1 MFDVRTLSD
10 DAIVAIANDPDV
22 IRRILANAHLLTM
35 EGVGEQVGISYYRV
49 KILRGKRVQIGDET
63 MPRSDALPPSL
74 PLPGDPLWHPREIET
89 WGRQTGRLDQDGN
102 PQRAQPTGRPRQSDE
117 EQRVARA
124 ALAEAKARIR
134 EEKRAARA
142 ALAEERAARAEKE
155 RMVKAE
161 RAQKREEQQAAKAA
175 LAKEQARIREEQQ
188 AAKAALAE
196 AKARIREEQLAAK
209 AALAEEQRAIKAA
222 RVQKREERQ
231 AVRAALVEERIARRK
246 ERTKALI
253 EQRAALVEGCVKNS

>member
-1 MFDVRTLSD
+1 MFDVHTLSD
-10 DAIVAIANDPDV
+10 DAIATIANDPDV

-35 EGVGEQVGISYYRV
+35 EGVGKQVGISYYRV

-117 EQRVARA
+117 ER
-124 ALAEAKARIR
+124 
-134 EEKRAARA
+134 
-142 ALAEERAARAEKE
+142 
-155 RMVKAE
+155 
-161 RAQKREEQQAAKAA
+161 QAAKT
-175 LAKEQARIREEQQ
+175 
-188 AAKAALAE
+188 
-196 AKARIREEQLAAK
+196 
-209 AALAEEQRAIKAA
+209 
-222 RVQKREERQ
+222 
-231 AVRAALVEERIARRK
+231 ALVEERIARRK

-253 EQRAALVEGCVKNS
+253 EQRAALVEDRAAIVEDRAALVEGCVKNS